1 VPGLKTLTFKGQQ
14 LPSWLWIIKEPLQIA
29 APIEWEYMQKKVGAV
44 AVKRKIGARPLPF
57 EVAILADN
65 ETDLHQK
72 AEQLAAMLYSE
83 KPEILTRS
91 SEPGREY
98 LATWEN
104 NDDFSKILE
113 TGEGVITFMVPG
125 GLKGAAEKTGAS
137 FSTSQTLTIGGT
149 YKTAPIFEVTFTAA
163 ATNYKIAHAN
173 GQYVRVIRSFA
184 ANDKLII
191 DHNKE
196 LITLNGANIMPA
208 LDLNSRFFY
217 LEPGANALTI
227 TGSGQT
233 TKAKYKEKWQ

>member
-1 VPGLKTLTFKGQQ
+1 MKTLTFKGQQ
-14 LPSWLWIIKEPLQIA
+14 LPSWLWITKEPLQLA

-44 AVKRKIGARPLPF
+44 PVKRKIGARPLPF
-57 EVAILADN
+57 EVSILADS

-72 AEQLAAMLYSE
+72 AEDLAAMLYSE

-98 LATWEN
+98 LAVWER
-104 NDDFSKILE
+104 NDDFNKILE
-113 TGEGVITFMVPG
+113 TGEGVLNFMVPG
-125 GLKGAAEKTGAS
+125 GLKQAAEKTGAA
-137 FSTSQTLTIGGT
+137 FAASQTLTIGGT

-163 ATNYKIAHAN
+163 ATNYQIAHAN
-173 GQYVRVIRSFA
+173 GQYVKVIRSFA

-191 DHNKE
+191 DHEKE
-196 LITLNGANIMPA
+196 FITLNGANIMPA

-217 LEPGANALTI
+217 LDPGANALTI
-227 TGSGQT
+227 TTTASSQT